1 MTWLREMLS
10 DNKTKQLSTV
20 RTVMLFSGMTLCLST
35 LALTAI
41 VFWRVEVVPVL
52 VAFGSSLALLS
63 GGAYGMQKWSGT
75 KEKDQ

>member
-10 DNKTKQLSTV
+10 DNKTGMLSSV
-20 RTVMLFSGMTLCLST
+20 RTVMFFSGMTLCLST

-52 VAFGSSLALLS
+52 TAFGSSLALMS
-63 GGAYGMQKWSGT
+63 GLAYGVQKWAGT